1 MKSTDKPSNALRVL
15 AASLLLL
22 QGVAAAHSPH
32 HLITDIATA
41 PAGPANSH
49 TYILVTDQLF
59 RSEGEAGPWKN
70 LVNGINNQYGFTS
83 IEVSP
88 AYADDNTAFVA
99 TSGDGVYRTTD
110 QGESWT
116 KVVAGLDRL
125 DVHVLS
131 VSSSYTTDSRVLAAA
146 ESGGAWR
153 SVDGGNQ
160 WQMVLSES
168 VVITALA
175 ELGNPAGTAIVAGDT
190 DGNVWRSGDGGRLW
204 EIVHELSGAG
214 GVTSIAVD
222 ANVIYVGTSQG
233 GLYRSPDAGVSFE
246 RVLMPASLGK
256 PLCRLDDDDDSGR
269 DAHITAVTIASTP
282 AGERTVLAASWY
294 GGVFASGDSGESWTV
309 RDDGLSCHVQADD
322 IGTPHLRGIAVL
334 SLKGRQTIWLG
345 AFDGLFRSDGE
356 ASVWQQVET
365 LPLNQIKGMAV
376 TAAADQ
382 PLVIALSTYGGGFYL
397 TEDRGRHWT
406 IGNRG
411 LQTTRL
417 SGLSFSPGFAR
428 DGTVYAGAS
437 RRLLKS
443 SDRGQ
448 SWQRINLE
456 QPSFGRRVVN
466 RLNNI
471 GLPTGWLRS
480 DSGNRG
486 PKYPTFLAALG
497 GERQG
502 TVLIATRYHGLMSY
516 TESTGD
522 IESVWSGTDEI
533 MGGLAMAP
541 GPRDKAAMF
550 SSVRGIGVIRSV
562 DGGKNWDTVNT
573 GLAFISDWALH
584 PDRGDFRR
592 DIDISVSPGYATD
605 RTVFVGSP
613 AADGLYVSRDGG
625 DSWQSSGADFGITP
639 APVIAI
645 AVSPDFS
652 SSGSML
658 VSVKGAGL
666 FLSNDRG
673 KSFGPLRRSLIGA
686 NASIENLEYSPNFV
700 ADRLI
705 VAASDEQLFVSSDN
719 GASWSEVLRPVR
731 YEDMRDVVVFE
742 GDWKRQN
749 DEAFSALTQTSSGT
763 QGDTVTLRFIGGG
776 IRWVG
781 STGPNCGKAQLAID
795 GVPVA
800 EVSCHADEVR
810 HMQSLFMKEGME
822 PGPHTLVIRVTSGN
836 IAVDALDVLP

>member
-294 GGVFASGDSGESWTV
+294 GGVFASDDSGESWTV

-397 TEDRGRHWT
+397 TEDRGSHWT

>member
-1 MKSTDKPSNALRVL
+1 MLP
-15 AASLLLL
+15 
-22 QGVAAAHSPH
+22 GVAAAHSPH

-41 PAGPANSH
+41 QAGPVNSH

-70 LVNGINNQYGFTS
+70 LVNGIDNQYGFTS
-83 IEVSP
+83 IEMSP

-116 KVVAGLDRL
+116 KVVSGLDRL
-125 DVHVLS
+125 DVNVLS
-131 VSSSYTTDSRVLAAA
+131 VSSSYTTDGRVLAAA

-153 SVDGGNQ
+153 SVDGGDQ
-160 WQMVLSES
+160 WHMVLSES

-175 ELGNPAGTAIVAGDT
+175 ELENPAGAAIVAGDA

-204 EIVHELSGAG
+204 EIVHELSGVG
-214 GVTSIAVD
+214 GVTSIAAD

-246 RVLMPASLGK
+246 RVLMPASMGK
-256 PLCRLDDDDDSGR
+256 PLCRLDDEDDSGR

-282 AGERTVLAASWY
+282 AGDHTVFATSWY

-309 RDDGLSCHVQADD
+309 RDDGLSCHVQADH

-334 SLKGRQTIWLG
+334 SLEGRQTIWLG

-356 ASVWQQVET
+356 NFAWQQVET

-397 TEDRGRHWT
+397 TEDRGSHWT

-456 QPSFGRRVVN
+456 QPSFGQRVVN
-466 RLNNI
+466 RLDNI

-486 PKYPTFLAALG
+486 PKYPTFLAALA
-497 GERQG
+497 GERHG

-522 IESVWSGTDEI
+522 IESVWSGTDKI
-533 MGGLAMAP
+533 MGALAIAP
-541 GPRDKAAMF
+541 GPGDKATMF

-562 DGGKNWDTVNT
+562 DGGENWDIVNT
-573 GLAFISDWALH
+573 GLTFISDWALN

-645 AVSPDFS
+645 AISPDFA

-673 KSFGPLRRSLIGA
+673 KSFGPLRRSLIDE

-700 ADRLI
+700 ADRSL

-719 GASWSEVLRPVR
+719 GASWSEVVRPVR

-781 STGPNCGKAQLAID
+781 STGPNCGKAQLTID

-810 HMQSLFMKEGME
+810 HMQDLFMKERLT
-822 PGPHTLVIRVTSGN
+822 PGPHTLVIRLTSGN
-836 IAVDALDVLP
+836 VAVDALDVLP

>member
-1 MKSTDKPSNALRVL
+1 MKSTDKPSIALRIL

-41 PAGPANSH
+41 PAGSTKSH

-99 TSGDGVYRTTD
+99 TSGDGVYRTMD
-110 QGESWT
+110 QGDSWT
-116 KVVAGLDRL
+116 KIVSGLDRL
-125 DVHVLS
+125 DINVLS
-131 VSSSYTTDSRVLAAA
+131 VSSNYTTDGRVLAAA

-153 SVDGGNQ
+153 SVDGGDL
-160 WQMVLSES
+160 WQMALSEN
-168 VVITALA
+168 VVITGFA
-175 ELGNPAGTAIVAGDT
+175 ELRNSAGAAIVAGDA
-190 DGNVWRSGDGGRLW
+190 DGKVWRSGDGGRLW
-204 EIVHELSGAG
+204 EIVYELPDAG

-222 ANVIYVGTSQG
+222 AAVIYAGTSQG
-233 GLYRSPDAGVSFE
+233 GLYRSSDAGESFE
-246 RVLMPASLGK
+246 RILMPASLGK
-256 PLCRLDDDDDSGR
+256 LLCRFDDEDDSGR
-269 DAHITAVTIASTP
+269 DAHITSVTIASTP
-282 AGERTVLAASWY
+282 AGDRTVLAASWY

-309 RDDGLSCHVQADD
+309 RDNGLSCHVQADD
-322 IGTPHLRGIAVL
+322 IGTPHFQRIAVL
-334 SLKGRQTIWLG
+334 SFEGGQTIWLG
-345 AFDGLFRSDGE
+345 AFDGLFHSDGE

-382 PLVIALSTYGGGFYL
+382 PLAIALSTYGGGFYL
-397 TEDRGRHWT
+397 TEDRGGHWT

-456 QPSFGRRVVN
+456 QPSFGSRVVN
-466 RLNNI
+466 RLDNI
-471 GLPTGWLRS
+471 GLPTAWLRS

-486 PKYPTFLAALG
+486 PKYPTFLAVLG
-497 GERQG
+497 GERHG

-533 MGGLAMAP
+533 MGALAMTV
-541 GPRDKAAMF
+541 GPREKAVMF
-550 SSVRGIGVIRSV
+550 SSVRGMGVIRSV
-562 DGGKNWDTVNT
+562 DGGENWDTVNN

-584 PDRGDFRR
+584 LDRGDFRR
-592 DIDISVSPGYATD
+592 DIDIAVSPGYAMD
-605 RTVFVGSP
+605 QTVFVGSP

-625 DSWQSSGADFGITP
+625 DSWQSSGAEFGIMP

-645 AVSPDFS
+645 AVSPDFA

-673 KSFGPLRRSLIGA
+673 KSFEPLSNGLIDE
-686 NASIENLEYSPNFV
+686 NASIENLEYSPNFA
-700 ADRLI
+700 ADRSI

-719 GASWSEVLRPVR
+719 AVSWSEVVRPVR
-731 YEDMRDVVVFE
+731 YEDMRNVVVFE
-742 GDWKRQN
+742 GDWKRQD
-749 DEAFSALTQTSSGT
+749 DEAFSALTQTSSRT

-781 STGPNCGKAQLAID
+781 STGPNCGKAQVAID

-800 EVSCHADEVR
+800 EVSCHADVAR
-810 HMQSLFMKEGME
+810 NMQDVFINDGLT
-822 PGPHTLVIRVTSGN
+822 PGPHTLRIRVTSGTVT
-836 IAVDALDVLP
+836 VDALDVLP